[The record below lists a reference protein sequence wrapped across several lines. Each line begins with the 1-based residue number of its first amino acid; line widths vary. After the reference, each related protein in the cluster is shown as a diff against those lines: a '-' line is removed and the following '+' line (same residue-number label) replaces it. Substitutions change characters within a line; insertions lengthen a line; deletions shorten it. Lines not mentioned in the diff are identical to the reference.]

1 MAMEYKIDELIIK
14 YLSGTLTEEE
24 QVELDEWKALPE
36 NRRLLDQLSNG
47 DWVKKELQKI
57 AGVKE
62 VNAYNK
68 LSQIYAQQ
76 NVPVKM
82 HKTGSKII
90 WWLAA
95 ASLILIAGAGSWFLL
110 SRPSEKAAP
119 VELAK
124 PEDRFKNDVQP
135 GGNRAKLLL
144 ADGTEIVLDN
154 AGNGLLSQQGGAK
167 VIKLD
172 NGSIEYKQ
180 EAGTGDKEAIVYNT
194 VSTPKGG
201 QYMISLP
208 DGSKAWLNAS
218 STLRFPTAFTGDKR
232 IVELTGEGY
241 FEVRP
246 SLPPLPL
253 APPEGGEIRRPE
265 KRGIKKP
272 FIVKAGDVHVE
283 VLGTHFNVNA
293 YTDEEVIKTTL
304 LEGAVKVIKGNASGV
319 LKPGEQAQA
328 SRQGTLKTVKQADL
342 EQTMAWHNGVF
353 AFRNA
358 SVVAIMRQAQRW
370 YDIEVIYAGKVNKD
384 QALNGDIPM
393 NVALSQLLKILEAT
407 GSVHFRIEGK
417 TVTVMP

>member
-1 MAMEYKIDELIIK
+1 MDQKIDELIIK

-24 QVELDEWKALPE
+24 QVLLDEWKVLPE
-36 NRRLLDQLSNG
+36 NRRLLDQLS
-47 DWVKKELQKI
+47 DEHWVKKELQKI
-57 AGVKE
+57 AQ
-62 VNAYNK
+62 VNEFNEASAYNK

-76 NVPVKM
+76 NVPVRM
-82 HKTGSKII
+82 TKTRSKIG
-90 WWLAA
+90 WYLAA
-95 ASLILIAGAGSWFLL
+95 AALLLIVGTGSWYLL
-110 SRPSEKAAP
+110 SRPSGKAAP
-119 VELAK
+119 VELANS
-124 PEDRFKNDVQP
+124 EDRFKNDVQP

-144 ADGTEIVLDN
+144 ADGTEIILDN

-172 NGSIEYKQ
+172 NGAIEYKQ
-180 EAGTGDKEAIVYNT
+180 GAGTGEKEAVVYNT

-218 STLRFPTAFTGDKR
+218 STLRFPTAFIGEKR

-246 SLPPLPL
+246 LPASPGW
-253 APPEGGEIRRPE
+253 GGV
-265 KRGIKKP
+265 KKP
-272 FIVKAGDVHVE
+272 FIVKAGDVQVE

-293 YTDEEVIKTTL
+293 YTDEDAIKTTL
-304 LEGAVKVIKGNASGV
+304 LEGAVKVMKGNASGL

-328 SRQGTLKTVKQADL
+328 LRQGILKTVKQADL

-384 QALNGDIPM
+384 QPLNGDIPR